1 MGKLP
6 KCRSIRDVGG
16 NSRENPRSGLQAQT
30 DPSGTF
36 FPSEREP
43 LKGKG
48 EISTIQVGQHKLVR
62 EILWTRFG
70 SKKQKSPNKQE
81 ITQRLHIRR
90 KQTAWQ
96 EMHRQQGNVI
106 AKISS
111 PHIIVR
117 IMRKIP
123 VGFVHSPRI
132 KSCAYK

>member
-1 MGKLP
+1 MERGSQEIPEAKLKSP
-6 KCRSIRDVGG
+6 
-16 NSRENPRSGLQAQT
+16 AA
-30 DPSGTF
+30 
-36 FPSEREP
+36 
-43 LKGKG
+43 
-48 EISTIQVGQHKLVR
+48 
-62 EILWTRFG
+62 FG

>member
-106 AKISS
+106 AS
-111 PHIIVR
+111 PHLSIEGK
-117 IMRKIP
+117 M
-123 VGFVHSPRI
+123 
-132 KSCAYK
+132 